1 MFFAI
6 VIVIAL
12 YLAIN
17 VVYIY
22 AVPVTE
28 MKGAVRMSE
37 VATTALFGYQT
48 SAWITAV
55 ITISILGALNVVTM
69 IGPRIYYAMAR
80 DGVLFESLSHVHPRF
95 GTPTGAIMLQAVW
108 ACFLILTN
116 TWGTLFTYVS
126 VVITLFSAFTVGSVI
141 VLRYKRPDL
150 KRPYRLWGYPI
161 VPLLFIVV
169 HLLIVWGS
177 IKEKPIDSLSGF
189 FIVALGIPI
198 YFIWT
203 LRGNRRKQTSE
214 IHMRNN
220 QDWKVGDWNSGVFAF
235 VICLLIE
242 IRGSMAIRITK
253 VYTRTGDKGET
264 ALVGGKRV
272 PKDSPRIDAYGTID
286 ELNSIVGL
294 ARVFNEEKLNAGDAY
309 RFLDLALRQIQ
320 DELFDLGSELA
331 TPDDFSYDGMYRV
344 SEREVKKL
352 EELIDECQKELG
364 PLKSFILPGGGRIGA
379 YLHQCRTVCRRAE
392 REILRLSRAEPLSE
406 WPLKY
411 VNRLSDL
418 FFVLSRWISKQTGDQ
433 EYLWQRGL
441 MEKPKAKK

>member
-1 MFFAI
+1 
-6 VIVIAL
+6 
-12 YLAIN
+12 
-17 VVYIY
+17 
-22 AVPVTE
+22 
-28 MKGAVRMSE
+28 
-37 VATTALFGYQT
+37 
-48 SAWITAV
+48 
-55 ITISILGALNVVTM
+55 
-69 IGPRIYYAMAR
+69 
-80 DGVLFESLSHVHPRF
+80 
-95 GTPTGAIMLQAVW
+95 
-108 ACFLILTN
+108 
-116 TWGTLFTYVS
+116 
-126 VVITLFSAFTVGSVI
+126 
-141 VLRYKRPDL
+141 
-150 KRPYRLWGYPI
+150 
-161 VPLLFIVV
+161 
-169 HLLIVWGS
+169 
-177 IKEKPIDSLSGF
+177 
-189 FIVALGIPI
+189 
-198 YFIWT
+198 
-203 LRGNRRKQTSE
+203 
-214 IHMRNN
+214 
-220 QDWKVGDWNSGVFAF
+220 
-235 VICLLIE
+235 
-242 IRGSMAIRITK
+242 MAIRITK

-294 ARVFNEEKLNAGDAY
+294 ARVFNEEKLTAGDAH

-418 FFVLSRWISKQTGDQ
+418 FFVLSRWISKKTGEQ

-441 MEKPKAKK
+441 MEKPKGKK